1 MGGDGRFRSAVG
13 RPDSLWGFPMSDDD
27 LDLSLGSDISLGS
40 DDLDVLDDSDDLG
53 TYCEDGRE

>member
-1 MGGDGRFRSAVG
+1 MGGDGRFRPAV
-13 RPDSLWGFPMSDDD
+13 DLTLWGFPMSDDD

>member
-1 MGGDGRFRSAVG
+1 
-13 RPDSLWGFPMSDDD
+13 MSDDD